1 MLFLPGDFAREAWN
15 TEKLIKAYEA
25 KKKLEII
32 GAMTFSSAV
41 KRKTKQA
48 VMKDII
54 QWLCRFQSKK
64 NLLQTTLFSDVL

>member
-1 MLFLPGDFAREAWN
+1 MQFLPGDFAREAWN

-41 KRKTKQA
+41 KSKTKQA
-48 VMKDII
+48 VMKGII
-54 QWLCRFQSKK
+54 ICSVDSRVK
-64 NLLQTTLFSDVL
+64 NMLTNLIF

>member
-1 MLFLPGDFAREAWN
+1 MSFLPGDFAREAWN

-41 KRKTKQA
+41 KWEKK
-48 VMKDII
+48 K
-54 QWLCRFQSKK
+54 SKLLSKVSSNDFADYRVK
-64 NLLQTTLFSDVL
+64 NSAARNLIF

>member
-1 MLFLPGDFAREAWN
+1 MCFIPGDFAREAWN

-41 KRKTKQA
+41 KQE
-48 VMKDII
+48 
-54 QWLCRFQSKK
+54 QSR
-64 NLLQTTLFSDVL
+64 LL

>member
-1 MLFLPGDFAREAWN
+1 MSFLPGDFAREAWN

-41 KRKTKQA
+41 KWEKKKKQA
-48 VMKDII
+48 VIKGII
-54 QWLCRFQSKK
+54 Q
-64 NLLQTTLFSDVL
+64 

>member
-1 MLFLPGDFAREAWN
+1 MSFLPGDFAREAWN

-41 KRKTKQA
+41 K
-48 VMKDII
+48 
-54 QWLCRFQSKK
+54 WEKK
-64 NLLQTTLFSDVL
+64 KKKASCYQRYHPMTLQITE